1 MKTGLG
7 NWSRKFFPRL
17 HREGLN
23 SNEKEKK
30 KIKKKGKRRKKEEKR
45 AKIYIV
51 IKFEC
56 ETAWRGMFIRKKK
69 KGERKKG
76 GRFCRETRTKRRKYR
91 FPSRFVWKLCF
102 LSSRGKHAQVCLS
115 SLEKRAFTIL
125 GAIAERRSDDT
136 LVSNEI
142 VENFILEET
151 DPPNRIQRVA
161 RWFFF
166 SMAKGFLLAKFP
178 LSSFGWISF
187 VRSSKIFPTFCPKDN
202 WLDNR

>member
-56 ETAWRGMFIRKKK
+56 ETASRGMFIRKKK
-69 KGERKKG
+69 KGERKKRG
-76 GRFCRETRTKRRKYR
+76 KVLQRNEDETSKVPFSVAFCLKALFSLVPRKTRTSVSLLVGKARFYHTWRDRREKKRRYPRFKRDSWKFHPRGNGSSKPDPTCCAMIFFFHGKR
-91 FPSRFVWKLCF
+91 FPSCKISLILFRMNKFRSFLEDLSNF
-102 LSSRGKHAQVCLS
+102 LS
-115 SLEKRAFTIL
+115 KRQLI
-125 GAIAERRSDDT
+125 R
-136 LVSNEI
+136 
-142 VENFILEET
+142 
-151 DPPNRIQRVA
+151 
-161 RWFFF
+161 
-166 SMAKGFLLAKFP
+166 
-178 LSSFGWISF
+178 
-187 VRSSKIFPTFCPKDN
+187 
-202 WLDNR
+202 